1 MTNELLRRI
10 SALRGINPR
19 LNSVTDQVTEIVT
32 TIEKTLVE
40 ELKIGIDASQWF
52 LTEFGGEQGTS
63 LEHYLAFNRVGSAG
77 FRIHVAIVTVR
88 DTSGRFRQ
96 SGLAGETEG
105 RTILWTSCN
114 REMKLKAFEKLPDL
128 LDSIIAGAESLMQTA
143 DRRRPRSSRWSA
155 KTKRKKNR
163 KKQRNRLRAKSPKKP
178 GEMGDRAESLFDPRR
193 RACSSPVSSS
203 TKASPRPPSAR
214 FRSTAGKK
222 TAQAAFVSRDAHGKV
237 RCSIVFVDEE
247 GSAEITFPDGECDS
261 VTLEEE

>member
-32 TIEKTLVE
+32 TVEKTLVE

-52 LTEFGGEQGTS
+52 LTEFGGEPGTA
-63 LEHYLAFNRVGSAG
+63 LEHYLSFNRVGSAG

-88 DTSGRFRQ
+88 DTSEETGK
-96 SGLAGETEG
+96 AGTQAKLKEE
-105 RTILWTSCN
+105 RILWTSCN

-128 LDSIIAGAESLMQTA
+128 LDSIISGAESLLQTA
-143 DRRRPRSSRWSA
+143 DSTASKIKQMVGEEDEGPSPSEEPEEHWLKGRS
-155 KTKRKKNR
+155 
-163 KKQRNRLRAKSPKKP
+163 
-178 GEMGDRAESLFDPRR
+178 RR
-193 RACSSPVSSS
+193 RAYAVRDAVRAHRQYFLDQGISEAVLATVSFDGW
-203 TKASPRPPSAR
+203 KEDGPGG
-214 FRSTAGKK
+214 FI
-222 TAQAAFVSRDAHGKV
+222 SRDAHGKV

-261 VTLEEE
+261 VQIEDE

>member
-32 TIEKTLVE
+32 TVEKTLVE

-52 LTEFGGEQGTS
+52 LTEFGGEQGTA
-63 LEHYLAFNRVGSAG
+63 LEHYLSFNRVGSAG

-88 DTSGRFRQ
+88 DTSEETGK
-96 SGLAGETEG
+96 AGSQEKLKEE
-105 RTILWTSCN
+105 RILWTSCN

-128 LDSIIAGAESLMQTA
+128 LDSIISGAESLLQTA
-143 DRRRPRSSRWSA
+143 DSTATKIKQMVGEEEEEATASEEPEEHWLKGRS
-155 KTKRKKNR
+155 
-163 KKQRNRLRAKSPKKP
+163 
-178 GEMGDRAESLFDPRR
+178 RR
-193 RACSSPVSSS
+193 RAYSIRDAVRAHRQYFLDQGISEAVLS
-203 TKASPRPPSAR
+203 TVTFDGWKEDGPGG
-214 FRSTAGKK
+214 FI
-222 TAQAAFVSRDAHGKV
+222 SRDARGKV

-261 VTLEEE
+261 VTLEDE